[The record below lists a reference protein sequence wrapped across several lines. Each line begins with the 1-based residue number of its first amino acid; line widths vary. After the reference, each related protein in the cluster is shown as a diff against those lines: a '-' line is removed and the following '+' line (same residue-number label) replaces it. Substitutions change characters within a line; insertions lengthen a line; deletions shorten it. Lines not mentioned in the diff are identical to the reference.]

1 MCAQWI
7 GKDPS
12 FLHANSENSD
22 KADLSLP
29 WAHMPFCLFVSFFL
43 CLFLSFFLSF
53 FDEMYIRI
61 SLNYA
66 VIKQVLSSKQCISFF
81 LFIKIMDL

>member
-1 MCAQWI
+1 MRTAETLI
-7 GKDPS
+7 S
-12 FLHANSENSD
+12 

-29 WAHMPFCLFVSFFL
+29 WAHMPFCLFL
-43 CLFLSFFLSF
+43 CLFLSF

-66 VIKQVLSSKQCISFF
+66 VIKQVLSSKRCISFF
-81 LFIKIMDL
+81 LFIKIMEI

>member
-1 MCAQWI
+1 MCAQWV

-22 KADLSLP
+22 KADLRLP
-29 WAHMPFCLFVSFFL
+29 WAHMPFCLFV
-43 CLFLSFFLSF
+43 SFFLSF